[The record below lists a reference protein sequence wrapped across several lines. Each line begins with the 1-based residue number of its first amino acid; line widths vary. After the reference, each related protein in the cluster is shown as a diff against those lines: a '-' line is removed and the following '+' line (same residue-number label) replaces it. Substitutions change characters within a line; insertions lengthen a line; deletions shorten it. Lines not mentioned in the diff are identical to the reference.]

1 MKPLHFFL
9 LFVVCCPSVY
19 SQYYTRDAGIR
30 CGEGFF
36 VTYRQF
42 YNEKKAVEG
51 MAGFSRNGLRAI
63 ILREYFSQVPKLP
76 SKGLLFVYGYG
87 LHAGINYTNK
97 FRFLNRTYYHEWKWS
112 PQIGVDGLAGFEYTL
127 PEFPLLIQV
136 AAQPYFEYSLYRFFQ
151 LKAFNL
157 VVSFK
162 YRF

>member
-1 MKPLHFFL
+1 MKPLLFLL
-9 LFVVCCPSVY
+9 LFVVFGTAAY

-36 VTYRQF
+36 VTNRQF

-51 MAGFSRNGLRAI
+51 MAGFSKNGFMVIL
-63 ILREYFSQVPKLP
+63 LREHFAQVPKFP
-76 SKGLLFVYGYG
+76 SERLKFVYGYG

-97 FRFLNRTYYHEWKWS
+97 FKFLNRTYYHDWKWS
-112 PQIGVDGLAGFEYTL
+112 PQIGVDGLVGFEYTL
-127 PEFPLLIQV
+127 PEFPLLMQV

-151 LKAFNL
+151 LRAINP